1 MTKVSAVI
9 IKKIPQLDEVLEL
22 PANADVPI
30 YDPATGITGRI
41 KAALLKGGEEIKTN
55 WTSTT
60 PYLIDAVVE
69 FQLKLWKSLH
79 GTELLPNIG
88 NTPVEGS
95 NWTEV
100 SKSSG
105 NGYGYW
111 SAGVFT
117 QDPSMVI
124 RSGGLFLLDNTK
136 VTFPFNSTD
145 FETEYNAGI
154 WVQLA
159 GSGGGSNAYSD
170 SKSIIGG
177 LNGFKLRY
185 DRPVILSS
193 INVDATKVTNVLIG
207 KNGATPSTFTLPYT
221 IASGDVIEFALT
233 NIEPTYTYLTLN
245 GTYND

>member
-1 MTKVSAVI
+1 MTQVNAVN
-9 IKKIPQLDEVLEL
+9 IKKIPQLTEVLEL
-22 PANADVPI
+22 PSNADIPI
-30 YDPATGITGRI
+30 YDPATGVTGRI

-55 WTSTT
+55 WASTT
-60 PYLIDAVVE
+60 TYAIDAVVE
-69 FQLKLWKSLH
+69 FQLKLWKSLINNN
-79 GTELLPNIG
+79 TG

-145 FETEYNAGI
+145 FEIEYNAGI
-154 WVQLA
+154 WVQLTAHEA
-159 GSGGGSNAYSD
+159 GVITTNTTNFNKNLTSAEKYKIMNEMDLLDIIYKID
-170 SKSIIGG
+170 LVFIDEITNSK
-177 LNGFKLRY
+177 LLE
-185 DRPVILSS
+185 S
-193 INVDATKVTNVLIG
+193 INRDGV
-207 KNGATPSTFTLPYT
+207 
-221 IASGDVIEFALT
+221 EF
-233 NIEPTYTYLTLN
+233 
-245 GTYND
+245 